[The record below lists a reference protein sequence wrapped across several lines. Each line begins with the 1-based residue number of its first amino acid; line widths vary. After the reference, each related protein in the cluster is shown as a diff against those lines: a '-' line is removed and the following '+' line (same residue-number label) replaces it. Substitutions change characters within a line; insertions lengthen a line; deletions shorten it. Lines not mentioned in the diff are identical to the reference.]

1 MRYSGQSP
9 DPAKPAMHATASA
22 PTALHPCDTKDR
34 QFVIALARGL
44 SVLHAFGPGDD
55 LLTNAAIAARTRLP
69 KATITR
75 LAYTL
80 CKLGYLA
87 RDPAGAGYRLDP
99 HVLTLGYPVLARLG
113 IRQLARPLMQAL
125 AEREALTVSMGMR
138 DGSHMIFVERV
149 RSSAPVVLQQDIGT
163 RVPIATTALGRGY
176 LAGLLEA
183 ERRAL
188 MDELR
193 AAKSAAEWPAIRKG
207 VEREMERYAKTG
219 YCFGGDWDAE
229 LTGVAV
235 PLALTGR
242 SVLSLSC
249 AGARAKLPD
258 TRLAAVGERLKH
270 IVQRISLAQD
280 TGL

>member
-1 MRYSGQSP
+1 MR
-9 DPAKPAMHATASA
+9 ATASA
-22 PTALHPCDTKDR
+22 PIAVRPDDTEDR

-44 SVLHAFGPGDD
+44 SVLQAFEPGED
-55 LLTNAAIAARTRLP
+55 LLGNAEIAARARLP

-75 LAYTL
+75 LTYTL

-138 DGSHMIFVERV
+138 DGWHMIFVERV

-176 LAGLLEA
+176 LAGLLET
-183 ERRAL
+183 ERAAL
-188 MDELR
+188 VVELR
-193 AAKSAAEWPAIRKG
+193 AANSAAEWPAIRRR
-207 VEREMERYAKTG
+207 VEREMQRYRRAG

-235 PLALTGR
+235 PLALPGR
-242 SVLSLSC
+242 TVLSLSC

-258 TRLAAVGERLKH
+258 ARLAAIGERLKD
-270 IVQRISLAQD
+270 IARRISLAQD

>member
-1 MRYSGQSP
+1 MRP
-9 DPAKPAMHATASA
+9 TASA
-22 PTALHPCDTKDR
+22 PVAVHPDPADDR
-34 QFVIALARGL
+34 RFVIALARGL
-44 SVLHAFGPGDD
+44 GVLQAFGPGDD
-55 LLTNAAIAARTRLP
+55 LLTNAGIASRARLP

-75 LAYTL
+75 LTYTL

-87 RDPAGAGYRLDP
+87 RDAGGGGYRLDP
-99 HVLTLGYPVLARLG
+99 HILTLGYPVLARLG
-113 IRQLARPLMQAL
+113 MRQLARPLMQAL
-125 AEREALTVSMGMR
+125 AEHEGLTVSMGMR

-176 LAGLLEA
+176 LAGLLGA

-193 AAKSAAEWPAIRKG
+193 VAISAAEWPAIRKG

-219 YCFGGDWDAE
+219 CCFGGDWNEE

-235 PLALTGR
+235 PLALSGR
-242 SVLSLSC
+242 TVLSLSC
-249 AGARAKLPD
+249 AGARAKLPGA
-258 TRLAAVGERLKH
+258 RLAAIGGRLKD
-270 IVQRISLAQD
+270 IAQRISLAQD